1 MSEHFPVWINID
13 SKKEKLIITTAIIDH
28 SRNGRSCRVHC
39 IVGYSIS
46 RSVLWCILHI
56 NANAE
61 GQSFHAYRTS
71 AAEFYTNTILNTA
84 NEIDIICRIYTA
96 HNHEM
101 LVSLL
106 ASVLAE
112 KPKRVPLWTDVQ
124 HTAEFTV
131 FQPVNLSFT
140 SGLLADGR
148 NCFKLK
154 LNHSIDS
161 SHTSHHCSHGPFR
174 NTV

>member
-1 MSEHFPVWINID
+1 M
-13 SKKEKLIITTAIIDH
+13 ITAETEGHVECTALWD
-28 SRNGRSCRVHC
+28 
-39 IVGYSIS
+39 IVSHTVCCDVYFTLMQTQK
-46 RSVLWCILHI
+46 VKVFMH
-56 NANAE
+56 
-61 GQSFHAYRTS
+61 RTS
-71 AAEFYTNTILNTA
+71 AAEFYTNPILNTA

-161 SHTSHHCSHGPFR
+161 SQTSHHCSHSPFR
-174 NTV
+174 NTE